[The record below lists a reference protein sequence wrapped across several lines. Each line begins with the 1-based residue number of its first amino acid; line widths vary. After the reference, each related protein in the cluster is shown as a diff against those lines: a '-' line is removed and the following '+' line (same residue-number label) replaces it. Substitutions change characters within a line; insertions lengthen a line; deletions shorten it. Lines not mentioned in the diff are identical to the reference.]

1 MQHETGSSE
10 LMTLKEHISEIEVRR
25 RQLEELEAMGINP
38 YPSKEFPITHTTTE
52 ILSGFERNPEAFS
65 SVSIAGRLMNRRIMG
80 KASFAVL
87 QDERGRIQLYFNRDE
102 LCPGEDKTLYNKVFK
117 KLIARGDII
126 GVRGNVFKTK
136 TGEITLNVKEFVL
149 LAKSLL
155 PLPLPKEKDGK
166 VWDAFTDPEQRYRMR
181 YVDLIVNPH
190 VREIF
195 RKRSQLVQSLRNF
208 FIARNFLEV
217 ETPILQ
223 PLYGGANARPFVTYH
238 NTLGM
243 RLYLRIS
250 NELYLKRL
258 IVGGFEGVFEFS
270 KDFRNEGISRY
281 HNPEF
286 TQVELYAA
294 YKDYKWM
301 MNFVEEALEKAVLEI
316 HGKTRIPVGENEI
329 DFARPWKR
337 MTFYGAIEEYTG
349 VKVSDKSFEELKEIF
364 KDKIDTEGLVSKA
377 MILDELFGEFVEK
390 NLIQPTI
397 ITDYPTEMS
406 PLAKQHAD
414 NPELTERF
422 EVICNGKEIANA
434 FSELNDPR
442 EQRRRFEEQLQMRE
456 LGDEEAML
464 LDEDFL
470 RALEYGMPPTAGIGI
485 GIDRLA
491 MIITNSPSIQEVL
504 FFPQMKPEKKQR
516 KISKALKEIVG
527 EKFSELLAEIDILNP
542 SDLLNIEP
550 KQLMEK
556 LRHRSKEI
564 ISLQTVKNWVKQAKN
579 I

>member
-1 MQHETGSSE
+1 MNT
-10 LMTLKEHISEIEVRR
+10 KEHISEIEVRR
-25 RQLEELEAMGINP
+25 KQLEELEAMGINP
-38 YPSKEFPITHTTTE
+38 YPAEEFPVTHSSVE
-52 ILSGFERNPEAFS
+52 IKENYDRNPESYAN
-65 SVSIAGRLMNRRIMG
+65 VSLAGRLMNRRIMG

-87 QDERGRIQLYFNRDE
+87 QDEKGRIQLYFNRDE
-102 LCPGEDKTLYNKVFK
+102 LCPDEDKTLYNKVFK
-117 KLIARGDII
+117 KLIARGDIL
-126 GVRGNVFKTK
+126 GVKGNVFKTK

-166 VWDAFTDPEQRYRMR
+166 IWDAFTDPEQRYRMR

-195 RKRSQLVQSLRNF
+195 KKRSRLVQRLREF
-208 FIARNFLEV
+208 FIERNFLEV

-270 KDFRNEGISRY
+270 KDFRNEGVSRF

-301 MNFVEEALEKAVLEI
+301 MNFVEEAVEKVVSDI
-316 HGKTRIPVGENEI
+316 HGKTKIIVGENEI
-329 DFARPWKR
+329 EFARPWKR

-349 VKVSDKSFEELKEIF
+349 IEVSGKSFEELKELF
-364 KDKIDTEGLVSKA
+364 KDKIATEGLETKA
-377 MILDELFGEFVEK
+377 MLLDELFGEFVEK

-397 ITDYPTEMS
+397 IMDYPTEMS

-442 EQRRRFEEQLQMRE
+442 EQRRRFEEQLKMRE
-456 LGDEEAML
+456 LGDAEAMI

-491 MIITNSPSIQEVL
+491 MIITDSPSIQEVL
-504 FFPQMKPEKKQR
+504 FFPQMKPEKKER
-516 KISKALKEIVG
+516 KVSEALKEIVG
-527 EKFSELLAEIDILNP
+527 EKFEEILAEIDILHP

-550 KQLMEK
+550 KQLLEK
-556 LRHRSKEI
+556 LQHRSKEI
-564 ISLQTVKNWVKQAKN
+564 VSLQKIKEWVEKVKFLSK
-579 I
+579 